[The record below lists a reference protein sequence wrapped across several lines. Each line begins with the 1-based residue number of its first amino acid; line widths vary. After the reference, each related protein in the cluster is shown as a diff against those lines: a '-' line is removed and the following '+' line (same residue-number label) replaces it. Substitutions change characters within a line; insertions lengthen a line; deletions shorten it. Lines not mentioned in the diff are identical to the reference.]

1 MLTYTSTALIG
12 FVLSLGT
19 ISCFKSVAN
28 VAYFQ
33 PTPQEIQV
41 AANQSNHNLSHRG
54 SGRGP
59 SYATFS

>member
-28 VAYFQ
+28 VAHFQ
-33 PTPQEIQV
+33 ATPQEVQV